1 MSYGFKI
8 MVKGDYAAF
17 NRPEMKVERVS
28 YDVPTPGAL
37 EGLIKSV
44 YWKPAIRYVI
54 DKIIVFNPITFINVR
69 RNEVKEKIKLQSVQ
83 KSMKNGTGDATIYTK
98 DMINQRGS
106 MILKDVCYGVEL
118 HFELTGIQSDHD
130 DESEEKHYNILLRR
144 LRNGQQFRQ
153 PVLGCREFPV
163 KSIELVEE
171 FSLENVSDTLKGDTD
186 LGFMLYHMKFED
198 GGHPKDNDWE
208 KRNFS
213 DKADA
218 LFYRPHMIDG
228 VIDVAKYREM
238 MKC

>member
-106 MILKDVCYGVEL
+106 MILKDVCYGVEF

-153 PVLGCREFPV
+153 PA
-163 KSIELVEE
+163 
-171 FSLENVSDTLKGDTD
+171 LENVSDTLKGDTD

-198 GGHPKDNDWE
+198 GGHPKDNDWD